1 MTSLTAP
8 VDQQQHPAPGRGAV
22 ARQHLFGR
30 RQVLPGF
37 GLSLGFTLFYLSL
50 IVLIPLAGLFLKT
63 TDLSWADF
71 VRITTSER
79 ARAAY
84 RLTFTASLAAA
95 LINGIFGSILAW
107 VLVRYR
113 FPGRRLLDSLV
124 DFPLALPTAVAG
136 LAYTALYVPQGWI
149 GRYFDLFGVRVSY
162 TRLGVIIV
170 LTFIALPFMVRAIQP
185 VLQTLEKDVEEA
197 AASLGAG
204 RWDTIRRVIVPALL
218 PAWFTGLALA
228 FARAIG
234 EYGSVIF
241 IAGNIPRQ
249 TEIAPLLIVFQLE
262 EFNYAGAT
270 AIASILLLAS
280 FATVGLINVL
290 SRVSQRYG

>member
-1 MTSLTAP
+1 MTTLSRP
-8 VDQQQHPAPGRGAV
+8 AV
-22 ARQHLFGR
+22 ARQRVAFGR
-30 RQVLPGF
+30 RRVLPGF
-37 GLSLGFTLFYLSL
+37 GLSIGFTMFYLSM
-50 IVLIPLAGLFLKT
+50 IVLIPLAGLFWKASELGW
-63 TDLSWADF
+63 DDF
-71 VRITTSER
+71 VRIAWSER

-84 RLTFTASLAAA
+84 YLTFTASAAAA
-95 LINGIFGSILAW
+95 LINGIFGVVLAW
-107 VLVRYR
+107 VLVRYQ
-113 FPGRRLLDSLV
+113 FPGRRVLDALV

-149 GRYFDLFGVRVSY
+149 GRYFDIVGIQVSY
-162 TRLGVIIV
+162 SRLGIVVV
-170 LTFIALPFMVRAIQP
+170 LTFISLPFMVRTIQP
-185 VLQTLEKDVEEA
+185 VLQALETDIEEA

-204 RWDTIRRVIVPALL
+204 RWDTFRRVIAPALL
-218 PAWFTGLALA
+218 PVWLTGLAMA

-270 AIASILLLAS
+270 AIATVLLLAS
-280 FATVGLINVL
+280 FATVGVINVL
-290 SRVSQRYG
+290 SRRQQRYG